1 VIARFTV
8 QPEGLALSHLD
19 TAQRLSHTDLVIRFW
34 REHGILVFP
43 HSFLDAVRSLPQN
56 QRKRWQEAVVF
67 ASYSRRI
74 FGPAASLVKQV
85 RLSLV
90 SPEWFIGKGL
100 QDLASVEDEE
110 LGCEACRIDC
120 LNLSAV
126 AKELWER
133 RAGELPEQTS
143 CDDIW
148 SRCFSRPVQH
158 AATITIMDR
167 YAGRDLLT
175 CKSERRS
182 GLLGLLDRLPRK
194 TQECHLKLYTGF
206 NNEGGA
212 YETESAVTSAVKAAV
227 DYSLPTGYAFTL
239 YLCEDRAFA
248 ARYHYRYFRF
258 DQSWSLKTDAGLAI
272 LEGPDLWRRATY
284 NFDPVSDEH
293 LQAENRFTAEFS
305 TKALQRRNP
314 KACVA

>member
-8 QPEGLALSHLD
+8 QPEALALSHLD

-34 REHGILVFP
+34 REHGILVVP
-43 HSFLDAVRSLPQN
+43 HSFADALRSLPQN
-56 QRKRWQEAVVF
+56 QRKRWQEAVGF
-67 ASYSRRI
+67 ACKRRRF
-74 FGPAASLVKQV
+74 FGPLVSLVKQV
-85 RLSLV
+85 HLSLV
-90 SPEWFIGKGL
+90 SPDWFIGKGL
-100 QDLASVEDEE
+100 QDLATVKDEE

-126 AKELWER
+126 AKELWEM
-133 RAGELPEQTS
+133 RAGELPEHTP
-143 CDDIW
+143 CGDIW
-148 SRCFSRPVQH
+148 NRCFSRPVQH

-175 CKSERRS
+175 CKSERRNGFLS
-182 GLLGLLDRLPRK
+182 LLDRLPRK
-194 TQECHLKLYTGF
+194 TEGRHLKLYTGF
-206 NNEGGA
+206 NNEKGA
-212 YETESAVTSAVKAAV
+212 YETESAVISAVKAAV

-239 YLCEDRAFA
+239 YLAEDRAFG

-284 NFDPVSDEH
+284 NFDPVLDEH
-293 LQAENRFTAEFS
+293 LEAENRFTAEFS
-305 TKALQRRNP
+305 TKALECRNSE
-314 KACVA
+314 ACPA